1 MIHGSRAIL
10 CSLLLACSGREVKHV
25 GLQSSHADTNVAP
38 NPEATNTQRADSVPH
53 YCPRGVSPMRIS
65 EDSVGP
71 IDLWM
76 TLRSLRTLCPAAR
89 DTVLYGSESSTPGLA
104 FSFEGLTA
112 VALQYQDTLLPDQ
125 PPDAWSVQGPNGLLL
140 SRLSLAAP
148 WTEFRDALG
157 PAIASGQ
164 GTSID
169 GNRVTVV
176 FCGHQRLFVI
186 LQAPSNS
193 VEDQSKDL
201 SRIPNSATVQ
211 RVDIF
216 PRPNPTWSC

>member
-1 MIHGSRAIL
+1 MIQGSRAIL
-10 CSLLLACSGREVKHV
+10 CSLLLACSGREAKHV
-25 GLQSSHADTNVAP
+25 GLQSSQPDTHVAL
-38 NPEATNTQRADSVPH
+38 NAGATNTQRADSVPH
-53 YCPRGVSPMRIS
+53 YCARGVSPIRIS

-71 IDLWM
+71 LDLWM

-89 DTVLYGSESSTPGLA
+89 DTVLYGSESSSPALA

-112 VALQYQDTLLPDQ
+112 VALQYQDSLLPDQ
-125 PPDAWSVQGPNGLLL
+125 PPDAWSVQGANGVLLGH
-140 SRLSLAAP
+140 LSLAAP
-148 WTEFRDALG
+148 WAEFRDALG
-157 PAIASGQ
+157 PAIASGA

-169 GNRVTVV
+169 DNRITVV

-201 SRIPNSATVQ
+201 SRIPSSATIQEVE
-211 RVDIF
+211 IF
-216 PRPNPTWSC
+216 PQPNPTWSC